1 MNLSNYS
8 VLPFYDDK
16 DEQLSRR
23 TYAYGEVYP
32 LYVEKGKVPPFQ
44 FVVRSNGNSIQSA
57 LLVNYNNGTAQTIT
71 HISGTFL
78 KKEFS
83 GYDVFI
89 CRGVTLGGVNM
100 TVGRWYLQM
109 NVAGSSSLE
118 TIYSEVFTAVDD
130 VSPYTKV
137 QWWDDQDLVVKDERI
152 VYDIGSGLNFK
163 NVVYLD
169 CQIGMPDYDFEE
181 EGETRDGLYFPEKM
195 ISVKTHKFTFLAP
208 EYLLDAMRFIRM
220 SDNMVVTDRDGRVY
234 TADTFLLTPKWQAP
248 GMLAAVDAEFKTSAV
263 AKKIGR
269 DYSD

>member
-8 VLPFYDDK
+8 ALPFYDSK

-44 FVVRSNGNSIQSA
+44 FVVHSNGNSIQSA
-57 LLVNYNNGTAQTIT
+57 VLVNYNDDTSQTIT
-71 HISGTFL
+71 NLSNVFV
-78 KKEFS
+78 KMAFS
-83 GYDVFI
+83 GYDVFV
-89 CRGVTLGGVNM
+89 CRGVVLGGVNM
-100 TVGRWYLQM
+100 TVGRWYLQV
-109 NVAGSSSLE
+109 NVTGNGTE

-130 VSPYTKV
+130 VSPYTRV
-137 QWWDDQDLVVKDERI
+137 QWWDDQDLVMKDDRI
-152 VYDIGSGLNFK
+152 VYEIASGLYFK
-163 NVVYLD
+163 NEVYLD

-269 DYSD
+269 DY